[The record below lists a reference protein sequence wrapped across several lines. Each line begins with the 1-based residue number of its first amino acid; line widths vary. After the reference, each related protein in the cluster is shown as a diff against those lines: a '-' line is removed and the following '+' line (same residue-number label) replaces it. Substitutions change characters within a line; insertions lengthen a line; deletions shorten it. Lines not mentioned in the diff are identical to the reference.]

1 MENSK
6 DPAFSSWEVEDALQ
20 RNFLSNFLLKEYGSR
35 GKKSYNLIE
44 YKQHP
49 NESKISLWVSKE
61 TTWYLNW
68 LKLSLQG
75 QKVYIGLIIPIQVI
89 AINNAAPTLPKPS
102 NSLIIKLIYF
112 HKDYVLLKYKY

>member
-20 RNFLSNFLLKEYGSR
+20 RNFLSNSLLWRNMAAE

-49 NESKISLWVSKE
+49 NESKILLWVSKE
-61 TTWYLNW
+61 TTWYLNYKAFLTRAKGLYW
-68 LKLSLQG
+68 L
-75 QKVYIGLIIPIQVI
+75 
-89 AINNAAPTLPKPS
+89 NNTDTS
-102 NSLIIKLIYF
+102 NCNK
-112 HKDYVLLKYKY
+112 